1 MSTNTEST
9 ETKSATPAPVKKA
22 TKPAKKASSKKATKP
37 AKAKG
42 AKKASGGRRGGP
54 RLAAK
59 FAGKKIKILVKDNPK
74 REGTRSYKAFT
85 AYKNGMPVEKLLEE
99 GKKVGF
105 KSADLA
111 WDIAHKFVA
120 LH

>member
-1 MSTNTEST
+1 MSGTETEVVKTVANTE
-9 ETKSATPAPVKKA
+9 KKA
-22 TKPAKKASSKKATKP
+22 PAKKAPKAKAKKTTKAKKASSTK
-37 AKAKG
+37 
-42 AKKASGGRRGGP
+42 RGGP
-54 RLAAK
+54 RLATK
-59 FAGKKIKILVKDNPK
+59 FAGKRIKLLVKENPK